1 MSTRQ
6 VRQSKFS
13 YMLIGFTI
21 GIALA
26 LAIVSAV
33 IFISEII
40 TEIDEIHEV
49 VLKLE
54 KVE

>member
-1 MSTRQ
+1 MSVRQ
-6 VRQSKFS
+6 VKRNKFS

-21 GIALA
+21 GMALA

-40 TEIDEIHEV
+40 AEIDEIHKIV
-49 VLKLE
+49 MKLE
-54 KVE
+54 KVD